1 MSARRDEPMRLHQAL
16 ILSAMIVVLANTGER
31 VVLKFLYSL
40 DSHRP
45 IILGDSSR
53 NAIYQEII
61 KYLQIPYLVGR

>member
-31 VVLKFLYSL
+31 VVSKFLYNL
-40 DSHRP
+40 ERHCP
-45 IILGDSSR
+45 IILADRSS

-61 KYLQIPYLVGR
+61 KYR